1 MGSGGQGVYQ
11 VSAGFQVL
19 FGKTE
24 HKRNSDHIKHKMRGV
39 VIITHLRGIRAVI
52 RNIAD
57 KHEIGVFGKVFEEPV
72 NYIIGAGD
80 AVVVFV
86 NDVCCSGL
94 FAEFLRI
101 VIPVFGVT
109 SHKVNVTTLKKLHF
123 CEEITLKKLHFCE
136 EITLKKLYFCEEIT
150 LKKLNFCQ
158 EITLKKLHFCQEIT
172 LKKQYNYR

>member
-1 MGSGGQGVYQ
+1 MGLSECTKQFSPGL
-11 VSAGFQVL
+11 QVL
-19 FGKTE
+19 FRKTGR
-24 HKRNSDHIKHKMRGV
+24 KRNPNHIKHEMRGV
-39 VIITHLRGIRAVI
+39 VIPHLRGIGAVI
-52 RNIAD
+52 RNLAD
-57 KHEIGVFGKVFEEPV
+57 KHEIGVFRKVFEEPV
-72 NYIIGAGD
+72 NYIIVAGD
-80 AVVVFV
+80 GVVVFV

-101 VIPVFGVT
+101 VIPVFGGT

-136 EITLKKLYFCEEIT
+136 EITLNKLHFCE
-150 LKKLNFCQ
+150 

>member
-1 MGSGGQGVYQ
+1 MGLSECTKQFSPGL
-11 VSAGFQVL
+11 QVL
-19 FGKTE
+19 FRKTGR
-24 HKRNSDHIKHKMRGV
+24 KRNPNHIKHEMRGV
-39 VIITHLRGIRAVI
+39 VIPHLRGIGAVI
-52 RNIAD
+52 RNLAD
-57 KHEIGVFGKVFEEPV
+57 KHEIGVFRKVFEEPV

-80 AVVVFV
+80 GVVVFV

-123 CEEITLKKLHFCE
+123 CEEFTLKKLHFCE
-136 EITLKKLYFCEEIT
+136 
-150 LKKLNFCQ
+150 